1 VILTLP
7 TENAVVAATSSTDTV
22 DTLKRQLKLR
32 VNLPLCG
39 VYVLRF
45 QGQSLALGD
54 RTLGEY
60 AIPEGATINVLF
72 TGPCLTSRADW
83 SPAIKLYS
91 VLSVLAID
99 VFLTF
104 ESATVELLWPGTYEG
119 AFTDEDDAYFAA
131 EWSRDRHAAVLRIRR
146 YTEKHAARA
155 TSRPS

>member
-1 VILTLP
+1 
-7 TENAVVAATSSTDTV
+7 VAAASSTDTV
-22 DTLKRQLKLR
+22 DTLKRRCQEEWGYGER
-32 VNLPLCG
+32 AG
-39 VYVLRF
+39 ILRF

-60 AIPEGATINVLF
+60 AIPEGATVIYLYA
-72 TGPCLTSRADW
+72 GPCLTEAHWCPVIPLHR
-83 SPAIKLYS
+83 I
-91 VLSVLAID
+91 LSVLAID

-119 AFTDEDDAYFAA
+119 AFTDEDEALLAA